1 MVIGV
6 RVTTDLDP
14 ILVTIAAIVTMVDGM
29 PCFLK
34 QEEVEEEVADPVV
47 EMEVD
52 QEVREE

>member
-6 RVTTDLDP
+6 RVTTDQDP

-29 PCFLK
+29 PCLLK
-34 QEEVEEEVADPVV
+34 QEEEVADPVE

-52 QEVREE
+52 PEVREE

>member
-6 RVTTDLDP
+6 RVTTDHDP

-29 PCFLK
+29 PCLLK
-34 QEEVEEEVADPVV
+34 QEEEEVADPVE

-52 QEVREE
+52 LEVREE

>member
-6 RVTTDLDP
+6 RVTTDHDP
-14 ILVTIAAIVTMVDGM
+14 ILVTIAAIVIIVDGM
-29 PCFLK
+29 PCLLK
-34 QEEVEEEVADPVV
+34 QEEEVEDPVE